1 MVHSADAN
9 AGKPPVTRF
18 PRTCSTGYTVSG
30 DLSARPPNY
39 RRNATALVVNR
50 LCSAIAFSFV
60 GVESVMPAFVRR
72 LTTSAPLVG
81 LIGTVF
87 YGGLLLPQAVIAR
100 AVTGRT
106 RKKPFAS
113 AALAGRVV
121 FFIVAAALWARTGA
135 YPAGMLAL
143 FFFCLA
149 AFALAD
155 GAAMVGW
162 YDIIGRAIPASSR
175 ARLYGLAQAIGA
187 LAGVGVGA
195 FIGWIL
201 GEPDI
206 QFPASYAILFALAGA
221 FFIPSSLALLAI
233 REPDPAHRPCAGV
246 GPSGRGALRIVIGDR
261 RFRRMIAC
269 RLLIATMNLSTPFY
283 VGHAADVL
291 GLPEA
296 AIGTFTIAYTA
307 STVVASL
314 LLGSLG
320 GRRGDRPLVRPRNQ
334 HCRCRPAL
342 FCLPSRLRRA
352 RGGIQL
358 VCCGLRQLPP
368 GPGPRGPGRGVYW
381 PGQHLAGCA
390 GGSANARWLASGRHV
405 IPGPLQ
411 PLGSRRLGRGHPV
424 PPVAAE
430 RFTHTPRRL
439 SRPASGEPGTARVR
453 VRGHLPPTGDRRCEP
468 PAS

>member
-314 LLGSLG
+314 LLGALG
-320 GRRGDRPLVRPRNQ
+320 GRRGPRAVIRIAAAAAAAGPLFALATNLAGGGRLSGAYPLVYV
-334 HCRCRPAL
+334 AL
-342 FCLPSRLRRA
+342 GVVSSSYVVGFGNYLLDLAPEGLGGAYIGLGNTFLGVQAAAPMLGGWLLGATSYRVLFSLSAAGALVAAILSLR
-352 RGGIQL
+352 
-358 VCCGLRQLPP
+358 LPP
-368 GPGPRGPGRGVYW
+368 
-381 PGQHLAGCA
+381 A
-390 GGSANARWLASGRHV
+390 
-405 IPGPLQ
+405 GPL
-411 PLGSRRLGRGHPV
+411 
-424 PPVAAE
+424 
-430 RFTHTPRRL
+430 T
-439 SRPASGEPGTARVR
+439 
-453 VRGHLPPTGDRRCEP
+453 P
-468 PAS
+468 PAD